1 MNAYPLS
8 PICIEGTLRVFR
20 SMLIDFLSSTGV
32 SAMGGALLCSW
43 TLDSEKLTAAAQ
55 SWARDERALSQAV
68 DRVLQRLD
76 FAALEAQAA
85 ALARLMPGTGH
96 ARPRHRLHAQG

>member
-1 MNAYPLS
+1 M
-8 PICIEGTLRVFR
+8 ICIEGTLRVFR
-20 SMLIDFLSSTGV
+20 SMLTDFLSSTGV

-85 ALARLMPGTGH
+85 DMARQMPVTVH
-96 ARPRHRLHAQG
+96 SRPRHRLHAQG